1 MFKDSDCKSDICRG
15 WIEGVLDEGSRM
27 DCSLEPREGVSSE
40 FDLLDRLM
48 LRSRFVHVYVCSFKI
63 SCVLLL
69 GHRDWLGCLELFLIE
84 QTAGRP
90 ACVEIIPRPG
100 DDH

>member
-15 WIEGVLDEGSRM
+15 WMEGVLDEGSRM

-48 LRSRFVHVYVCSFKI
+48 LRRSLC
-63 SCVLLL
+63 SCVCVFIQNFMCIVT
-69 GHRDWLGCLELFLIE
+69 GQLEI
-84 QTAGRP
+84 G
-90 ACVEIIPRPG
+90 
-100 DDH
+100 